1 MSRSYKK
8 PIIKDKGM
16 TTHEYWSVIRSTW
29 KRLIKKDP
37 ESTLPD
43 EKTII
48 NDYTYSD
55 FTIEIQKGEKGYKK
69 FSRK

>member
-8 PIIKDKGM
+8 PIIKDKGL
-16 TTHEYWSVIRSTW
+16 TTHEYWSTIRRVW
-29 KRLIKKDP
+29 KQLIKSGK
-37 ESTLPD
+37 ELPD

-55 FTIEIQKGEKGYKK
+55 FTIEIEKGEKGYKK
-69 FSRK
+69 YSRK